1 MPIIRHLW
9 ESPSDAFERNRL
21 EHDKR
26 TEQQSL
32 QVRTAWNARTG
43 DLSAR
48 HDERSV
54 AASEAEAAGARIAA
68 RREALVAS
76 VQRVEQAWTG
86 ELARVTG
93 AAPDATRCQ
102 HAAQALRVDRHA
114 KLQRRIHP

>member
-26 TEQQSL
+26 TEQLRTVSEQQSL

-68 RREALVAS
+68 RREALWSQIRRDSEA
-76 VQRVEQAWTG
+76 RARG
-86 ELARVTG
+86 EPVR
-93 AAPDATRCQ
+93 
-102 HAAQALRVDRHA
+102 
-114 KLQRRIHP
+114 